1 MAGGPDAPQPR
12 SMDRGKR
19 TALLVID
26 MFNGY
31 DHDDAEQLRHSAEA
45 VVPVLTD
52 LLRRA
57 REAGCPV
64 IYVND
69 NQGRWD
75 TDASGLIELARS
87 TAPAELIDPLLPQPG
102 EAFIAKARHSVFF
115 NSSLQYLLETEQLG
129 RLILTGQVTEQC
141 ILYSALD
148 AYLRHFTIAVPRD
161 AVAHISSH
169 LADAALEMM
178 ERNMHAHVV
187 RAAELEF

>member
-1 MAGGPDAPQPR
+1 MGERGDDAQPPG
-12 SMDRGKR
+12 MDRGTR

-31 DHDDAEQLRHSAEA
+31 EHDDADELRHSAEA
-45 VVPVLTD
+45 VVPVLAD
-52 LLRRA
+52 LLQRA
-57 REAGCPV
+57 RAAECPV

-87 TAPAELIDPLLPQPG
+87 TAPHELIDPVVPQPG
-102 EAFIAKARHSVFF
+102 EAFIAKARHSVFY
-115 NSSLQYLLETEQLG
+115 NSSLQYLLETEQIG

-148 AYLRHFTIAVPRD
+148 AHLRHFSIVVPRD

-178 ERNMHAHVV
+178 ERNMHAHVA